1 MTATN
6 EIDYN
11 RFQSR
16 FYKQPPNQYESHFEQ
31 NQSQEFNYFY
41 DDSFESYNNPV
52 WSEASGND
60 ITEMDDPIHMANNE
74 TSATLVSFSE
84 LLNPVYLT
92 NVRANSSSRVNFAAN
107 LMRAYFSR
115 RLAIESLQMLQESV
129 VKGNLTLYSKV
140 AAILVATLSM

>member
-1 MTATN
+1 MKIRRKTPFPTFEPSYNEQPHPEEPISFQPSSMTATK

-31 NQSQEFNYFY
+31 NQPQEFNYLY

-52 WSEASGND
+52 WSEASGSD
-60 ITEMDDPIHMANNE
+60 IIEMDDPIHMVNNE
-74 TSATLVSFSE
+74 TSATPVSFSE

-92 NVRANSSSRVNFAAN
+92 KVHANSSSRVKFAAN
-107 LMRAYFSR
+107 LM
-115 RLAIESLQMLQESV
+115 
-129 VKGNLTLYSKV
+129 
-140 AAILVATLSM
+140 